1 MGSTPVIMNN
11 ATDSWVYQYQPTKAQ
26 GTAGSVL
33 YVGADSGKITRS
45 LLYWSLPFPRGVTIL
60 SAKIRMTQYG
70 AVTGS
75 KTVSCYRLTSSWSA
89 TKVTWNN
96 QPTWATA
103 GVASVTKVGTPANTV
118 WEWDVS
124 AQMQSISNGAGWYG
138 FLFGSSQ
145 AQTRFF
151 SPNYTTVTSR
161 PVLEVSWKD
170 NPKKPTTLKPA
181 AGRGVALAKPTLQC
195 DFTDLSGDTSMASI
209 QVKIFADLLTANA
222 NTTSEFDSGE
232 VATDV
237 PELDLSTTAYAGAAP
252 DATKFWRVRV
262 KDGAGLWS
270 DWSDPESWTYRTKG
284 TLTINNPSFTE
295 TRRNKVT
302 NPSWRFTGSNVEI
315 RRNYAIN
322 SKGAGT
328 PSQYA
333 VSMAG
338 GTAALTNVTGSTGPL
353 TLTSFVRA
361 TWSVAATSALVQII
375 GGSSVATAYEIL
387 VTPGETVAMT
397 LFARP
402 SAVAQV
408 YRVEANFYDAG
419 GANIGNLFG
428 TNTSLTANIWTQLTV
443 TGVVPASSVR
453 MAFRVAQQSGTLMP
467 INGTLD
473 ISGILAERAVG
484 AYLGYFDGATAAS
497 DGLTYGW
504 TGTADLSSSTA
515 IGLSALGAFTYYAA
529 QVGCFGWR
537 NASETYKIIEKIS
550 NSSLFGFS
558 ASVVVACG
566 VGEYWGGRFQAR
578 VTSGTS
584 VSIIA
589 RLGCY
594 SSGGANISSDQSIVN
609 NTFAL
614 PSDGSWIDVTLPSNQ
629 PTPAGAVNVRF
640 LMYASGAHAAGTTM
654 EFRYATLE
662 NVGITGFTPADYF
675 DGATLDTTTAD
686 YSWAGTVD
694 QSESIKKESYFAE
707 ATPPIS
713 WTFTGRTQ
721 KAYQVSVQKSDGG
734 KTWLWTSGKI
744 TSTATT
750 VTVPANTL
758 KWNNI
763 LYYVQIRIWDTIDRE
778 ATPGD
783 APYVESLQLVRYLY
797 DATINPVTSLVGT
810 KDTRYAGMV
819 LTWSR
824 ATMPDNWNIY
834 RDNKVIHT
842 NTGVGLLVSGQNY
855 TYTDWIPDP
864 RKACTWTVV
873 AVVNGKGSSPNPT
886 VVDTVVPVTATLSAK
901 DGSNPVLIWN
911 YQHDM
916 SLTEMSSVFQP
927 AGSSP
932 PIIITQSEHGYQGKL
947 SGLLAD
953 NPIDTTLTPQQWRD
967 RFNQLKKNN
976 GVTLLL
982 TLIDV
987 AFECFIQNATIKPL
1001 IDGQGVKYYVE
1012 FEFFQTDWVE
1022 VS

>member
-33 YVGADSGKITRS
+33 YVGADSGKVTRS

-70 AVTGS
+70 AITGA

-89 TKVTWNN
+89 TKVTWNT
-96 QPTWATA
+96 QPTWAAA
-103 GVASVTKVGTPANTV
+103 GVSASKTGTPANTV

-124 AQMQSISNGAGWYG
+124 ALMQSVSNGAAWYG

-151 SPNYTTVTSR
+151 SPNYTTVTAR

-181 AGRGVALAKPTLQC
+181 AGRSVAIAKPTLQC
-195 DFTDLSGDTSMASI
+195 DFTDISGDTSMASI

-237 PELDLSTTAYAGAAP
+237 PELDLTQTAYAGAASG
-252 DATKFWRVRV
+252 ATKYWRVRV

-270 DWSDPESWTYRTKG
+270 DWSDPESWTYTTKG
-284 TLTINNPSFTE
+284 TLTINSPGFTE
-295 TRRNKVT
+295 TRRNKVI
-302 NPSWRFTGSNVEI
+302 NPSWRFPTTNVEI
-315 RRNYAIN
+315 RRNLASN
-322 SKGAGT
+322 TKGATT

-333 VSMAG
+333 LSMAG
-338 GTAALTNVTGSTGPL
+338 GTAALTNVTGSSGPIAAI
-353 TLTSFVRA
+353 TSFIRG
-361 TWSVAATSALVQII
+361 TWSVAATSALIQII

-387 VTPGETVAMT
+387 VTPNETMNFS
-397 LFARP
+397 LYAR
-402 SAVAQV
+402 SSLNSQV
-408 YRVEANFYDAG
+408 YRLEANFYDSG
-419 GANIGNLFG
+419 GAVTSSFFSGNITLTGNVWQQFTISG
-428 TNTSLTANIWTQLTV
+428 A
-443 TGVVPASSVR
+443 VPANSVR
-453 MAFRVAQQSGTLMP
+453 AAFRIAQQSGTLMSV
-467 INGTLD
+467 NATLD
-473 ISGILAERAVG
+473 ITGILVERLCAG
-484 AYLGYFDGATAAS
+484 NLGYFDGGTTAA
-497 DGLTYGW
+497 DGLTYAYI
-504 TGTADLSSSTA
+504 GTADASASTA
-515 IGLSALGAFTYYAA
+515 TGPGALGAFTYYAA
-529 QVGCFGWR
+529 QVGCLGWR
-537 NASETYKIIEKIS
+537 NSTETYKIIEKIA

-558 ASVVVACG
+558 ASVVVTCG

-614 PSDGSWIDVTLPSNQ
+614 PSDGSWVDITLPSNN
-629 PTPAGAVNVRF
+629 PTPTGAVNIRF
-640 LMYASGAHAAGTTM
+640 LMYASGTHAAGTTM

-662 NVGITGFTPADYF
+662 NVGITGFTPSDYF

-713 WTFTGRTQ
+713 WAFAGRTQ

-750 VTVPANTL
+750 VTVPANVL

-797 DATINPVTSLVGT
+797 DATVNPVTGLVGT
-810 KDTRYAGMV
+810 KDTKYAGMV

-824 ATMPDNWNIY
+824 NTMPDNWNIY

-855 TYTDWIPDP
+855 TYTDWIPEP
-864 RKACTWTVV
+864 RKACTWQVV
-873 AVVNGKGSSPNPT
+873 AVVNGKGSTPNPT
-886 VVDTVVPVTATLSAK
+886 VTDTVVPVTATLSAK
-901 DGSNPVLIWN
+901 DGTNPVLIWN

-953 NPIDTTLTPQQWRD
+953 NPIDTSLTAQQWRD

-1012 FEFFQTDWVE
+1012 FDFFQTDWVE